1 MILSSSSE
9 GVSTPS
15 FMQAFSLAQTAFNVQ
30 LASPKGS
37 VVEFVNQDE
46 QSRKW
51 LNEFRAKSYAKPIS
65 FEQVEASHYAAL
77 FIANSIGAIRDLAR
91 NAELEKIIDNFMT
104 EKKPICAL
112 GLGVTGLFST
122 TNKDNMWKFKGFS
135 MTATSVFELV
145 RTPYFSALPVIPEDY
160 IREHGAQY
168 SCSLPD
174 ALHVV
179 IDRNLITGQ
188 NDESVVTA
196 VQNLILFCSQR
207 SVKLSTN

>member
-1 MILSSSSE
+1 
-9 GVSTPS
+9 
-15 FMQAFSLAQTAFNVQ
+15 MQAFSLAQTAFNVQ
-30 LASPKGS
+30 LASPKGDS
-37 VVEFVNQDE
+37 VEYVNPDE

-77 FIANSIGAIRDLAR
+77 CIPNSAGAVKDLAR
-91 NAELEKIIDNFMT
+91 NAGLRTIINGFLA

-112 GLGVTGLFST
+112 GLGVAGLFSAT
-122 TNKDNMWKFKGFS
+122 EKDNSWKFCGYS
-135 MTATSVFELV
+135 MTAASVFELV
-145 RTPYFSALPVIPEDY
+145 RTPYFSTLPIIPEDY
-160 IREHGAQY
+160 IREHGAKY
-168 SCSLPD
+168 SSGEVD
-174 ALHVV
+174 GLHVV

-207 SVKLSTN
+207 SPRSLS